1 MVSAADRVTAAL
13 RRDVLDGVL
22 PPGSRIPEALLAQ
35 RYGTSRVPVR
45 EAVRALAAEGFLDL
59 RPHAGASVAQ
69 VPVDDLAD
77 LYAVRIV
84 AEGITAA
91 RCAGRV
97 AAGEGDELVADL
109 TRIVDAGFAA
119 LEADSP
125 AQGAALNT
133 EFHASIAR
141 LSQARSMAVLLR
153 RVGEQIQWAYATTVP
168 QQGRRAWTEHRRIV
182 AAIAAGDEA
191 RARAAM
197 ERHIEAS
204 RRSFRGT
211 AG

>member
-1 MVSAADRVTAAL
+1 VVSAADRVTAAL
-13 RRDVLDGVL
+13 RQDVLDGVL
-22 PPGSRIPEALLAQ
+22 PPGSRLTEAVLAQ

-77 LYAVRIV
+77 LYAVRAV

-91 RCAGRV
+91 RCAAHV
-97 AAGEGDELVADL
+97 AAGAGGDLVADL
-109 TRIVDAGFAA
+109 TRLVDAGFAA
-119 LEADSP
+119 LEEDSP
-125 AQGAALNT
+125 ARGAALNS

-141 LSQARSMAVLLR
+141 WSQARSMAVLLR

-182 AAIAAGDEA
+182 AAIAAGDED

-197 ERHIEAS
+197 QRHLEAS
-204 RRSFRGT
+204 RRSFRG
-211 AG
+211 AR

>member
-1 MVSAADRVTAAL
+1 MSAADRVTAAL
-13 RRDVLDGVL
+13 RQDVLDGVL
-22 PPGSRIPEALLAQ
+22 PPGSRIPEAVLAQ

-45 EAVRALAAEGFLDL
+45 EAVRALAAEGFLEL

-77 LYAVRIV
+77 LYAVRSV

-91 RCAGRV
+91 RCARRV
-97 AAGEGDELVADL
+97 AAGQGDELVAEL

-119 LEADSP
+119 LEEDRP
-125 AQGAALNT
+125 ALGAALNT
-133 EFHASIAR
+133 EFHASIAS

-153 RVGEQIQWAYATTVP
+153 RVGEQIQWAYSTTVP

-182 AAIAAGDEA
+182 TAIASGDEA
-191 RARAAM
+191 RASAAM
-197 ERHIEAS
+197 EKHIEAS
-204 RRSFRGT
+204 RRSFRG
-211 AG
+211 AR

>member
-13 RRDVLDGVL
+13 RQDVLDGVL
-22 PPGSRIPEALLAQ
+22 PPGSRIPEAVLAQ

-77 LYAVRIV
+77 LYAVRSV

-91 RCAGRV
+91 RCASRV
-97 AAGEGDELVADL
+97 AAGRGEDLVADL
-109 TRIVDAGFAA
+109 THIVDAGFAA

-182 AAIAAGDEA
+182 AAIAAGDED
-191 RARAAM
+191 RARTAM
-197 ERHIEAS
+197 QRHIEAS
-204 RRSFRGT
+204 RRSFRGSG
-211 AG
+211 A

>member
-13 RRDVLDGVL
+13 RQDVLDGVL
-22 PPGSRIPEALLAQ
+22 PPGSRIPEAALAQ

-77 LYAVRIV
+77 LYAVRSV

-91 RCAGRV
+91 RCASRV
-97 AAGEGDELVADL
+97 AAGRGEDLVADL

-182 AAIAAGDEA
+182 AAIAAGDED
-191 RARAAM
+191 RARTAM
-197 ERHIEAS
+197 QRHIEAS
-204 RRSFRGT
+204 RRSFRG
-211 AG
+211 AR